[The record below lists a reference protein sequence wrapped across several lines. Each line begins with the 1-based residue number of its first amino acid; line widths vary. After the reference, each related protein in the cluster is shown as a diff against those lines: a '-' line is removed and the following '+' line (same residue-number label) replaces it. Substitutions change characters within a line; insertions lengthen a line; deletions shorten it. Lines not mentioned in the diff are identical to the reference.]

1 MINSGPLKLLTSH
14 AIDGSYVQTA
24 LGVLDLALGGTAT
37 GQYGALTF
45 TSPTSTVTLDGT
57 LALDL
62 VGGFT
67 LASGDVFDILGGFSG
82 LSGGFSGVTVDGAA
96 CSAKSADVWTC
107 AGGFDL
113 TMGLGANVLSFEVAS
128 NGGGG
133 GGAVPEAS
141 TWAMLLA
148 GFAGLGALGRRGRRR
163 VAGA

>member
-1 MINSGPLKLLTSH
+1 MSGASV
-14 AIDGSYVQTA
+14 S
-24 LGVLDLALGGTAT
+24 
-37 GQYGALTF
+37 
-45 TSPTSTVTLDGT
+45 STVTLDGT
-57 LALDL
+57 LALDV

-67 LASGDVFDILGGFSG
+67 LASGEVFDFLSGFSG

-128 NGGGG
+128 SGGGGGG

-141 TWAMLLA
+141 TWAMMVA
-148 GFAGLGALGRRGRRR
+148 GFAGLGALGRRRL
-163 VAGA
+163 AHA

>member
-67 LASGDVFDILGGFSG
+67 LASGDVFDILGGFSAF
-82 LSGGFSGVTVDGAA
+82 SGGFSGVSLDGAA